1 MGFEVNL
8 GISVLIPAIFIHIL
22 LAFIVYKNNTR
33 SATNVIFGLLSLV
46 TSIWLLVNHLA
57 LSTNFSSI
65 SLLLSRLSIFF
76 AVPQILLFFLLS
88 HTLPME
94 KLRLSRNKLFLVL
107 SISIFV
113 MIVTLSPY
121 AFTDVMVVNGSV
133 QPIPGPGM
141 GVFSPFAITFSILAV
156 YVLIKRLRHSTGIE
170 KQQLKYMMYGILA
183 MLGLLTITVLIP
195 VIVLNTTAFV
205 PFAPLY
211 TLVFLGMTTYAIV
224 KHRLLDI
231 RLIVARAMA
240 YTLLV
245 GLVGAFFAISTVVAT
260 AFFLQDLTTTQQ
272 IFLYTTLTMI
282 VAFTFQPLKR
292 LIQDVTDKVFFK
304 GRYDSSE
311 LLSSLTK
318 IMATT
323 LRLDDIT
330 KNILQKLLPDMRVGK
345 GVFVLIDKGKVETI
359 ESAGFDEKQ
368 EFTGT
373 DIISLL
379 ERKKVLFYEE
389 ENLKSIKNIMRR
401 LDATVSVPLEV
412 KEGELGVLL
421 LGHKLSGEIYT
432 DQDIKLLQ
440 ILSPEISIAIQNAK
454 AYEEIRRFN
463 ITLQKEIQKAT
474 VDLKFANESLKEL
487 DETKDEFV
495 SVVSHELRTPMTA
508 VKSYVW
514 LALNGKAGPLN
525 DKMRSYLEKVY
536 QSSERLID
544 LINDVLDVSHIETG
558 RINLDI
564 QPISLLKVAD
574 DVVTTLAARADE
586 QKIKL
591 ILEKDTHVPMVLV
604 DSMKLN
610 EIFVNLIGNALKFT
624 KPGGS
629 ITVSFAKKENVVET
643 SVTDTGIGI
652 SQTDLKK
659 LFTKFGRIYKSY
671 STIAQSTGSGLGLY
685 ITKNYIDKMNGKIW
699 VNSESG
705 KGTTFT
711 FAFPIAKDQKIKQP
725 HVTKKHETISGH
737 IGSEKS

>member
-1 MGFEVNL
+1 MNRLF
-8 GISVLIPAIFIHIL
+8 IP
-22 LAFIVYKNNTR
+22 TE
-33 SATNVIFGLLSLV
+33 S
-46 TSIWLLVNHLA
+46 
-57 LSTNFSSI
+57 
-65 SLLLSRLSIFF
+65 
-76 AVPQILLFFLLS
+76 
-88 HTLPME
+88 
-94 KLRLSRNKLFLVL
+94 
-107 SISIFV
+107 
-113 MIVTLSPY
+113 
-121 AFTDVMVVNGSV
+121 
-133 QPIPGPGM
+133 
-141 GVFSPFAITFSILAV
+141 
-156 YVLIKRLRHSTGIE
+156 
-170 KQQLKYMMYGILA
+170 
-183 MLGLLTITVLIP
+183 TVLPRITDL
-195 VIVLNTTAFV
+195 I
-205 PFAPLY
+205 
-211 TLVFLGMTTYAIV
+211 AIV
-224 KHRLLDI
+224 
-231 RLIVARAMA
+231 V
-240 YTLLV
+240 
-245 GLVGAFFAISTVVAT
+245 
-260 AFFLQDLTTTQQ
+260 
-272 IFLYTTLTMI
+272 
-282 VAFTFQPLKR
+282 VAFTVDPLRRFIEKATNK
-292 LIQDVTDKVFFK
+292 IFFK
-304 GRYDSSE
+304 ARYDTEEEIKNVSE
-311 LLSSLTK
+311 TISEVLDLSQLVNS
-318 IMATT
+318 
-323 LRLDDIT
+323 LRLTLNRTLKVNKIAIYVKTDHHFAQIDD
-330 KNILQKLLPDMRVGK
+330 LG
-345 GVFVLIDKGKVETI
+345 
-359 ESAGFDEKQ
+359 GFDKKFGLSLEKRY
-368 EFTGT
+368 FLSKYFKHNHNLVIT
-373 DIISLL
+373 DELSRTIKEGRDSAHKDLAQI
-379 ERKKVLFYEE
+379 
-389 ENLKSIKNIMRR
+389 LKFLKDNG
-401 LDATVSVPLEV
+401 VSVIIPLVV
-412 KEGELGVLL
+412 KDQMTGAIFLGK
-421 LGHKLSGEIYT
+421 KLSEDIYSNE
-432 DQDIKLLQ
+432 DIKLL
-440 ILSPEISIAIQNAK
+440 EIFSHQASIALENARL
-454 AYEEIRRFN
+454 YQEEKEFSEK
-463 ITLQKEIQKAT
+463 LQQEVEKAT
-474 VDLKFANESLKEL
+474 TDLRSANESLKEL

-591 ILEKDTHVPMVLV
+591 TLEKDTHVPMVLV

-652 SQTDLKK
+652 SQADLKK

-725 HVTKKHETISGH
+725 HVTKKHETISRH